1 MNPNYQSENP
11 LKTFLQTLLVLAFVF
26 MLTLLMNGCASK
38 PLEKTH
44 TIERVVTYKADSL
57 KVTVVNQAVLDS
69 LFIQVSKVKT
79 IKPECDSIT
88 QMTLDQLLMQLNSK
102 KKSGDNAMG
111 IYYDTIKKM
120 IVGWQK
126 MAQTQSEKSASN
138 KTTNAIAI
146 EKENVQVPVKYIP
159 IWVKILAVLGGV
171 TLGVLVWRVAKVW
184 V

>member
-11 LKTFLQTLLVLAFVF
+11 LKTFLQTLLVLALVF

-79 IKPECDSIT
+79 LKPECDSIT
-88 QMTLDQLLMQLNSK
+88 QITLDQLLVQLNSK
-102 KKSGDNAMG
+102 KKSGENAMG

-126 MAQTQSEKSASN
+126 MAETQNEKLVSN
-138 KTTNAIAI
+138 KTANTIAI
-146 EKENVQVPVKYIP
+146 EKESIEVPVKYIP
-159 IWVKILAVLGGV
+159 FWVKILAVLGGIS
-171 TLGVLVWRVAKVW
+171 LGVVVWRVAKIW

>member
-1 MNPNYQSENP
+1 MNPNYQSKNP
-11 LKTFLQTLLVLAFVF
+11 LKTFLQTLLVLALVF

-79 IKPECDSIT
+79 LKPECDSIT
-88 QMTLDQLLMQLNSK
+88 QITLDQLLVQLNSK
-102 KKSGDNAMG
+102 KKSGENAMG

-126 MAQTQSEKSASN
+126 MAETQNEKLVSN
-138 KTTNAIAI
+138 KTANTIAI
-146 EKENVQVPVKYIP
+146 EKESIEVPVKYIP
-159 IWVKILAVLGGV
+159 FWVNILAVLGGIS
-171 TLGVLVWRVAKVW
+171 LGVVVWRVAKIW

>member
-11 LKTFLQTLLVLAFVF
+11 LKTFLQTLLVLGLVF
-26 MLTLLMNGCASK
+26 LFTLLMTGCASK

-79 IKPECDSIT
+79 VKPECDSIT
-88 QMTLDQLLMQLNSK
+88 QMTLDQLLMQLNSR
-102 KKSGDNAMG
+102 KKSGQNEMG

-126 MAQTQSEKSASN
+126 MAQTQNEKSASN
-138 KTTNAIAI
+138 KITNTVAI
-146 EKENVQVPVKYIP
+146 EKEKIQMPVKYIP
-159 IWVKILAVLGGV
+159 IWVKILAIVGGI

>member
-11 LKTFLQTLLVLAFVF
+11 LKTFLKTLLVLGLVF

-44 TIERVVTYKADSL
+44 TIEHVVTYRTDSL

-69 LFIQVSKVKT
+69 LFVQFSKVKT
-79 IKPECDSIT
+79 LKPECDSIA
-88 QMTLDQLLMQLNSK
+88 QLAFDQILVQLNSK
-102 KKSGDNAMG
+102 KKSGQNEMG

-126 MAQTQSEKSASN
+126 MAQTQNEKTTSN
-138 KTTNAIAI
+138 KTTNAVNL
-146 EKENVQVPVKYIP
+146 EKEKVQVPVKYIP
-159 IWVKILAVLGGV
+159 FWVKILAILGGI

>member
-1 MNPNYQSENP
+1 
-11 LKTFLQTLLVLAFVF
+11 
-26 MLTLLMNGCASK
+26 
-38 PLEKTH
+38 
-44 TIERVVTYKADSL
+44 
-57 KVTVVNQAVLDS
+57 
-69 LFIQVSKVKT
+69 
-79 IKPECDSIT
+79 
-88 QMTLDQLLMQLNSK
+88 
-102 KKSGDNAMG
+102 MG

-126 MAQTQSEKSASN
+126 MAQTQNEKSASN

-146 EKENVQVPVKYIP
+146 EKEKVQVPVKYIP

>member
-11 LKTFLQTLLVLAFVF
+11 LKTFLQTLLVLALVF

-44 TIERVVTYKADSL
+44 TIERVVTYKSDSL

-79 IKPECDSIT
+79 LKPECDSIT
-88 QMTLDQLLMQLNSK
+88 QITLDQLLVQLNSK
-102 KKSGDNAMG
+102 KKSGDNEMG
-111 IYYDTIKKM
+111 IYYDKIKKM

-126 MAQTQSEKSASN
+126 MAETQNEKSASN
-138 KTTNAIAI
+138 KTTNTIAV
-146 EKENVQVPVKYIP
+146 EKESVEVPVKYIP
-159 IWVKILAVLGGV
+159 FWVKILAVLGV
-171 TLGVLVWRVAKVW
+171 ISLGVVVWRVAKIW